1 MASIGYEY
9 EPENEEYIDYEENE
23 ENNDDVCFSTK
34 LEELDE
40 FDIINRNSDTINQ
53 VVTPDNLYPDPLSD
67 KPLYMKT
74 IPKGGI
80 YGKLPPEPFVNDG
93 IIRESTETPENLT
106 RLKNEENYHK
116 YENSKLKNMSIEQFI
131 KFIANSYLDIIND
144 LLEIN
149 SLGDLYE
156 IFTKNDRLISIG
168 VLMLAIS
175 IFFIFFQI

>member
-9 EPENEEYIDYEENE
+9 EPEYESENE
-23 ENNDDVCFSTK
+23 ELEDEICFSTK
-34 LEELDE
+34 LEELDKI
-40 FDIINRNSDTINQ
+40 DMLNRNSDNINQ
-53 VVTPDNLYPDPLSD
+53 IVTPDNLYPDPLSN
-67 KPLYMKT
+67 KPLFTKT

-80 YGKLPPEPFVNDG
+80 YGESPPEPFVNNG
-93 IIRESTETPENLT
+93 ILNESDVTPETLT
-106 RLKNEENYHK
+106 KIKNEENYRK
-116 YENSKLKNMSIEQFI
+116 YEDSKIKNMSIEQFI

-149 SLGDLYE
+149 SLNDLYD